1 MRDWEGLATLWVLLA
16 FGLLSFAS
24 VLTAACGTLD
34 VSLEELGAVQEPP
47 VMPTLA
53 EAATATAGQG
63 PRESVP
69 VVAWY
74 GTIHSIPGD
83 DAGNDYLKPWH
94 LDIWP
99 KFGPAVGLIGADQ
112 AVEAEIERLRDTDVK
127 ATFWGDLT
135 CGVADYGTCQLL
147 VERLS
152 ANDGGPHYGP
162 DEVEGWLG
170 SIGRLPVQPGSQNS
184 LLYFILEGEVI
195 ALYGIASADPS
206 IQAELERL
214 PDSGR
219 TVRIWG
225 DLDHKAQPV
234 TGTVIDVDRLEVITP

>member
-1 MRDWEGLATLWVLLA
+1 MLRVLLV
-16 FGLLSFAS
+16 FGLLWFA
-24 VLTAACGTLD
+24 LALITACGTLEIGLGEPGEM
-34 VSLEELGAVQEPP
+34 LEPA

-53 EAATATAGQG
+53 ESAAATADQG
-63 PRESVP
+63 AKESVP
-69 VVAWY
+69 AVAWY
-74 GTIHSIPGD
+74 GTIHSVPGSA
-83 DAGNDYLKPWH
+83 AGNDYLKPWH

-99 KFGPAVGLIGADQ
+99 KSSPAVGLSGANP

-127 ATFWGDLT
+127 ATIWGDLT
-135 CGVADYGTCQLL
+135 CGVSDYGTCQLL

-170 SIGRLPVQPGSQNS
+170 SIGRLPAQPGSQNS

-206 IQAELERL
+206 IQAELEHL

-219 TVRIWG
+219 TVRVWG

-234 TGTVIDVDRLEVITP
+234 TGTVIDVDQLEVIKS